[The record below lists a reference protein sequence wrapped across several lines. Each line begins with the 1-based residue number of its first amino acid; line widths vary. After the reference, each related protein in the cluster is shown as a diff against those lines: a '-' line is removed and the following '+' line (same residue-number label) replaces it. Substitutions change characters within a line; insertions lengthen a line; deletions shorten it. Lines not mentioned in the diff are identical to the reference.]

1 MKPELIVTSD
11 GSHTLFVPELNEH
24 YHSTY
29 GAIQE
34 SRHIFIEAGFKQII
48 DDQPVLRILE
58 VGFGTGLNAFLSILE
73 ANKTEKTI
81 HYTAIEPFPLEPA
94 IVKLLNYPELLGNSS
109 ASLFK
114 MLHEVVWNREIQV
127 TDHFVLYK
135 VLNGLKNIDLKSNS
149 YDLVYFDAFGPEV
162 QPELWTEEIF
172 RKIFLTLR
180 ERGILVTYSAKG
192 SIRRALKNSGFSVEK
207 LPGPAGKR
215 EITRAIKNGD
225 KPV

>member
-1 MKPELIVTSD
+1 MKLEIITTAD

-48 DDQPVLRILE
+48 INQPVIRILE
-58 VGFGTGLNAFLSILE
+58 VGFGTGLNAFLSLLE
-73 ANKTEKTI
+73 ADKSGKTI

-94 IVKLLNYPELLGNSS
+94 IIKLLNYPELLGAST

-114 MLHEVVWNREIQV
+114 MLHEAVWNREMQI

-135 VLNGLKNIDLKSNS
+135 VLHDLKNIKLQSSFFDV
-149 YDLVYFDAFGPEV
+149 VYFDAFGPEV

-172 RKIFLTLR
+172 RKIFSSIKKK
-180 ERGILVTYSAKG
+180 GILVTYSAKG
-192 SIRRALKNSGFSVEK
+192 SVRRALKNAGFTMEK
-207 LPGPAGKR
+207 LAGPAGKR

-225 KPV
+225 KQV